1 MCNPGASKVNSD
13 SLFPSGGPSSPSG
26 TGVFPSQTIAAL
38 IRDRT
43 ISSTREF
50 AADMIQPA
58 SLDLRLGQ
66 VAYRVQASFLPG
78 PVATVEEK
86 IDTLGMHEID
96 LEGGAVLERGC
107 VYIVPLLEHLALDNR
122 IAAFANPRSSTGR
135 LDVFTR
141 LITDRSSRFDA
152 VLRGYHGR
160 LYAEVS
166 PRTFSI
172 LVRTGSRL
180 SQLRL
185 HRGTPAVPAT
195 RLRQLQDEIGLV
207 DPEMESGAVQRDG
220 GLPLRLDLEGDGP
233 GSLIGYRA
241 KHHTGIV
248 DIDRVGEYDAADFWE
263 PIHARPGRGIILNP
277 DDFYVLSTREAI
289 TVPPDHAAEMIAYD
303 TEVGEFR
310 VHYAGFFDPGFGWV
324 EAGGGGSRAVLEV
337 RSHDVPFLLE
347 HEQVIGGLRYLRL
360 TDISD
365 RLYGRDI
372 GSAYQGQRLQL
383 SKHFRT

>member
-1 MCNPGASKVNSD
+1 MNSD
-13 SLFPSGGPSSPSG
+13 SLFPSGGLSSPSG
-26 TGVFPSQTIAAL
+26 TGVFPSQTVAAL

-50 AADMIQPA
+50 PADMIQPA
-58 SLDLRLGQ
+58 RLDLRLGQ

-78 PVATVEEK
+78 PGATVEEK
-86 IDTLGMHEID
+86 VDALGMHEID

-152 VLRGYHGR
+152 VARGYQGR

-172 LVRTGSRL
+172 VVRTGSRL

-185 HRGTPAVPAT
+185 HRGTPAVPASH
-195 RLRQLQDEIGLV
+195 LRQLQDRIGLV
-207 DPEMESGAVQRDG
+207 TPEMESGASQRDG

-248 DIDRVGEYDAADFWE
+248 DVDLVGQYDAADFWE

-310 VHYAGFFDPGFGWV
+310 VHYAGFFDPGFGWA

-360 TDISD
+360 TDTSD

-372 GSAYQGQRLQL
+372 GSSYQGQRLQL

>member
-1 MCNPGASKVNSD
+1 MNSD
-13 SLFPSGGPSSPSG
+13 SLFPSGGLSSPSG

-43 ISSTREF
+43 ISATREF
-50 AADMIQPA
+50 SADMIQPA

-78 PVATVEEK
+78 PTASVEEK

-152 VLRGYHGR
+152 VARGYQGR

-172 LVRTGSRL
+172 LARTGSRL

-185 HRGTPAVPAT
+185 HRGTPAVPAS
-195 RLRQLQDEIGLV
+195 RLRQLQDEFGLV
-207 DPEMESGAVQRDG
+207 DPEMGGGGVSQRDG

-233 GSLIGYRA
+233 DSLIGYRA

-248 DIDRVGEYDAADFWE
+248 DIDRVAEYDAADFWE
-263 PIHARPGRGIILNP
+263 PIHARKGRGIILNP

-310 VHYAGFFDPGFGWV
+310 VHYAGFFDPGFGWAR
-324 EAGGGGSRAVLEV
+324 AGGGGSRAVLEV

-365 RLYGRDI
+365 KVYGRDI

>member
-1 MCNPGASKVNSD
+1 MNSD

-26 TGVFPSQTIAAL
+26 TGVFPSQTVAAL

-50 AADMIQPA
+50 PADMIQPA

-78 PVATVEEK
+78 PGATVEEK

-152 VLRGYHGR
+152 VARGYQGR

-207 DPEMESGAVQRDG
+207 TPETDPGGAQKDG

-248 DIDRVGEYDAADFWE
+248 DIDRVGAYDAADFWE

-310 VHYAGFFDPGFGWV
+310 VHYAGFFDPGFGWA
-324 EAGGGGSRAVLEV
+324 ETGGGGSRAVLEV

-360 TDISD
+360 TDASD
-365 RLYGRDI
+365 SLYGRDI

>member
-1 MCNPGASKVNSD
+1 VTSD
-13 SLFPSGGPSSPSG
+13 SLFPTGGPSSPSG
-26 TGVFPSQTIAAL
+26 TGIFPSQTIEAL

-43 ISSTREF
+43 IASTSEISR
-50 AADMIQPA
+50 DMIQPA
-58 SLDLRLGQ
+58 SLDLRLGP
-66 VAYRVQASFLPG
+66 VAYRVRASFLPG
-78 PVATVEEK
+78 PEASVEEK
-86 IDTLGMHEID
+86 VEALGMHAID
-96 LEGGAVLERGC
+96 LAGGAVLERGC

-141 LITDRSSRFDA
+141 LITDRASRFDA
-152 VLRGYHGR
+152 VARGYHGR

-172 LVRTGSRL
+172 LVRQGSRL

-185 HRGTPAVPAT
+185 HRGTPAIPAT
-195 RLRQLQDEIGLV
+195 RLRQLQQEIGLV
-207 DPEMESGAVQRDG
+207 DPEMPDAGSREG
-220 GLPLRLDLEGDGP
+220 GLPLRLDLEGDG
-233 GSLIGYRA
+233 GDSLIGFRA
-241 KHHTGIV
+241 KHHSGIV
-248 DIDRVGEYDAADFWE
+248 DFDVVGGYDASDYWE

-310 VHYAGFFDPGFGWV
+310 VHYAGFFDPGFGWDG
-324 EAGGGGSRAVLEV
+324 AGGAGSRAVLEV

-365 RLYGRDI
+365 RLYGSGI

>member
-1 MCNPGASKVNSD
+1 
-13 SLFPSGGPSSPSG
+13 
-26 TGVFPSQTIAAL
+26 
-38 IRDRT
+38 
-43 ISSTREF
+43 
-50 AADMIQPA
+50 MIQPA

-78 PVATVEEK
+78 PAASVEEK

-152 VLRGYHGR
+152 VARGYQGR

-172 LVRTGSRL
+172 LARTGSRL

-185 HRGTPAVPAT
+185 HRGTPAISSLRPACGNCRT
-195 RLRQLQDEIGLV
+195 RSAWSTRRWAG
-207 DPEMESGAVQRDG
+207 GASQRDG
-220 GLPLRLDLEGDGP
+220 GLPLRLDLEGDG
-233 GSLIGYRA
+233 SDTLIGYRA

-248 DIDRVGEYDAADFWE
+248 DIDRVAEYDAADFWE
-263 PIHARPGRGIILNP
+263 PIHARKGRGIILNP

-310 VHYAGFFDPGFGWV
+310 VHYAGFFDPGFGWAQ
-324 EAGGGGSRAVLEV
+324 AGGGGSRAVLEV

-365 RLYGRDI
+365 KLYGRDI

>member
-1 MCNPGASKVNSD
+1 MNSD

-26 TGVFPSQTIAAL
+26 TGVFPSQTVAAL

-50 AADMIQPA
+50 PADMIQPA

-78 PVATVEEK
+78 PGATVEEK
-86 IDTLGMHEID
+86 VDALGMHEID

-152 VLRGYHGR
+152 VARGYQGR

-172 LVRTGSRL
+172 VVRTGSRL

-185 HRGTPAVPAT
+185 HRGTPAVPASH
-195 RLRQLQDEIGLV
+195 LRQLQDRIGLV
-207 DPEMESGAVQRDG
+207 TPEMESGASQRDG

-248 DIDRVGEYDAADFWE
+248 DVDLVGQYDAADFWE

-310 VHYAGFFDPGFGWV
+310 VHYAGFFDPGFGWA

-360 TDISD
+360 TDTSD
-365 RLYGRDI
+365 RLYGHDI
-372 GSAYQGQRLQL
+372 GSSYQGQRLQL

>member
-1 MCNPGASKVNSD
+1 MNSE
-13 SLFPSGGPSSPSG
+13 SLFLSGGPSSPSG

-43 ISSTREF
+43 ISATREF
-50 AADMIQPA
+50 SADMIQPA

-78 PVATVEEK
+78 PAASVEEK
-86 IDTLGMHEID
+86 IDALGMHEID

-152 VLRGYHGR
+152 VARGYQGR

-185 HRGTPAVPAT
+185 HRGTPSVPAN

-207 DPEMESGAVQRDG
+207 DPEMGGGASQRDG
-220 GLPLRLDLEGDGP
+220 GLPLRLDLEGDGAD
-233 GSLIGYRA
+233 SLIGYRA

-248 DIDRVGEYDAADFWE
+248 DIDRVAQYDAADFWE
-263 PIHARPGRGIILNP
+263 PIHGRKGRGIILNP

-289 TVPPDHAAEMIAYD
+289 VVPPDHAAEMIAYD

-310 VHYAGFFDPGFGWV
+310 VHYAGFFDPGFGWA

-360 TDISD
+360 TDTSD
-365 RLYGRDI
+365 KVYGRDI

>member
-1 MCNPGASKVNSD
+1 MNSD
-13 SLFPSGGPSSPSG
+13 SLFPSGGMSSPSG

-50 AADMIQPA
+50 SADSIQPA

-66 VAYRVQASFLPG
+66 AAYRVQASFLPG
-78 PVATVEEK
+78 PAATVEEK
-86 IDTLGMHEID
+86 IDALGMHEID

-107 VYIVPLLEHLALDNR
+107 VYIVPLLEHLALDHR

-152 VLRGYHGR
+152 IARGYHGR

-195 RLRQLQDEIGLV
+195 RLRELQDRIGLV
-207 DPEMESGAVQRDG
+207 NPEMDPGGAQRDG

-241 KHHTGIV
+241 KHHAGIV
-248 DIDRVGEYDAADFWE
+248 DVDRVGQYDAADFWE

-310 VHYAGFFDPGFGWV
+310 VHYAGFFDPGFGW
-324 EAGGGGSRAVLEV
+324 AGSGGGGSRAVLEV

-360 TDISD
+360 TDTSD

>member
-1 MCNPGASKVNSD
+1 MTSET
-13 SLFPSGGPSSPSG
+13 LFPSGGVSAPSG
-26 TGVFPSQTIAAL
+26 TGIFPSQTIAAL

-43 ISSTREF
+43 ISATSDF
-50 AADMIQPA
+50 VPDMIQPA
-58 SLDLRLGQ
+58 SLDLRLGP

-78 PVATVEEK
+78 PGATVEEK
-86 IDTLGMHEID
+86 LETLGMHEID

-107 VYIVPLLEHLALDNR
+107 VYVVPLLEHLALDNR

-152 VLRGYHGR
+152 VARGYQGR

-180 SQLRL
+180 NQLRL
-185 HRGTPAVPAT
+185 HRGTPAIPAS

-207 DPEMESGAVQRDG
+207 DPEMDRDPGHRDG
-220 GLPLRLDLEGDGP
+220 GLPLRLDLEGDG
-233 GSLIGYRA
+233 GDALIGYRA
-241 KHHTGIV
+241 KQHTGIV
-248 DIDRVGEYDAADFWE
+248 DFDRAGGHDAADFWE

-277 DDFYVLSTREAI
+277 DDFYILSTREAI
-289 TVPPDHAAEMIAYD
+289 AVPPDHAAEMIAYD

-310 VHYAGFFDPGFGWV
+310 VHYAGFFDPGFGWAG
-324 EAGGGGSRAVLEV
+324 AGGGGSRAVLEV

-360 TDISD
+360 TDKTD
-365 RLYGRDI
+365 RIYGSQI

-383 SKHFRT
+383 SKHFRG

>member
-1 MCNPGASKVNSD
+1 MNSD

-26 TGVFPSQTIAAL
+26 TGVFPSQTVAAL

-50 AADMIQPA
+50 PADMIQPA

-78 PVATVEEK
+78 PGATVEEK

-152 VLRGYHGR
+152 VARGYQGR

-207 DPEMESGAVQRDG
+207 TPETDPGGAQKDG

-233 GSLIGYRA
+233 SSLIGYRA

-248 DIDRVGEYDAADFWE
+248 DIDRVGAYDAADFWE

-310 VHYAGFFDPGFGWV
+310 VHYAGFFDPGFGW
-324 EAGGGGSRAVLEV
+324 AGSGGGGSRAVLEV

-360 TDISD
+360 TDASD

>member
-1 MCNPGASKVNSD
+1 MNSD
-13 SLFPSGGPSSPSG
+13 SLFPSGGMSSPSG
-26 TGVFPSQTIAAL
+26 TGVFPSQTVAAL

-50 AADMIQPA
+50 SADSIQPA

-66 VAYRVQASFLPG
+66 AAYRVQASFLPG
-78 PVATVEEK
+78 PTATVEEK
-86 IDTLGMHEID
+86 IDALGMHEID

-152 VLRGYHGR
+152 VARGYHGR

-207 DPEMESGAVQRDG
+207 NPEMDPGGAQRDG

-248 DIDRVGEYDAADFWE
+248 DVDRVGHYDAADYWE
-263 PIHARPGRGIILNP
+263 PIRARSGRGIILNP

-310 VHYAGFFDPGFGWV
+310 VHYAGFFDPGFGW
-324 EAGGGGSRAVLEV
+324 AGSGGGGSRAVLEV

-360 TDISD
+360 TDTSD

>member
-1 MCNPGASKVNSD
+1 MTSD

-26 TGVFPSQTIAAL
+26 TGIFPSQTIEAL

-43 ISSTREF
+43 IASTSEF
-50 AADMIQPA
+50 ARDMIQPA
-58 SLDLRLGQ
+58 SLDLRLGP

-78 PVATVEEK
+78 PEATVEEK
-86 IDTLGMHEID
+86 VEALGMHEIG

-141 LITDRSSRFDA
+141 LIADRSSRFDA
-152 VLRGYHGR
+152 VARGYHGR

-172 LVRTGSRL
+172 LVRKGSRL
-180 SQLRL
+180 NQLRL
-185 HRGTPAVPAT
+185 HRGTPAIPAT
-195 RLRQLQDEIGLV
+195 RLRQLQQDIGLV
-207 DPEMESGAVQRDG
+207 DPEMEGSGPREG
-220 GLPLRLDLEGDGP
+220 GLPLRLDLEGDAGN
-233 GSLIGYRA
+233 SLIGFRA
-241 KHHTGIV
+241 KQHTGIV
-248 DIDRVGEYDAADFWE
+248 DFDVVGGYDANDFWE

-277 DDFYVLSTREAI
+277 DDFYILSTREAI
-289 TVPPDHAAEMIAYD
+289 AVPPDHAAEMIAYD

-310 VHYAGFFDPGFGWV
+310 VHYAGFFDPGFGWDG
-324 EAGGGGSRAVLEV
+324 AGGAGSRAVLEV

-365 RLYGRDI
+365 RIYGRGI

>member
-1 MCNPGASKVNSD
+1 MNSD
-13 SLFPSGGPSSPSG
+13 SLFPSGGMSSPSG
-26 TGVFPSQTIAAL
+26 TGVFPSQTVAAL

-50 AADMIQPA
+50 SADSIQPA

-66 VAYRVQASFLPG
+66 FAYRVQASFLPG
-78 PVATVEEK
+78 PGATVEEK
-86 IDTLGMHEID
+86 IDALGMHEID

-152 VLRGYHGR
+152 VARGYHGR

-195 RLRQLQDEIGLV
+195 RLRELQDRIGLV
-207 DPEMESGAVQRDG
+207 NPEMDPGGAQRDG

-248 DIDRVGEYDAADFWE
+248 DVDRVRHYDAADYWE
-263 PIHARPGRGIILNP
+263 PIQARPGRGIILNP

-310 VHYAGFFDPGFGWV
+310 VHYAGFFDPGFGW
-324 EAGGGGSRAVLEV
+324 AGSGGGGSRAVLEV

-360 TDISD
+360 TDTSD

>member
-1 MCNPGASKVNSD
+1 MKPAGI
-13 SLFPSGGPSSPSG
+13 L
-26 TGVFPSQTIAAL
+26 PSQLLREAVEAGAL
-38 IRDRT
+38 FACRPIR
-43 ISSTREF
+43 EGQ
-50 AADMIQPA
+50 IQPA
-58 SLDLRLGQ
+58 SLDLRLGRR
-66 VAYRVQASFLPG
+66 AWRVRASFLPG
-78 PVATVEEK
+78 PDGTVAERIERHA
-86 IDTLGMHEID
+86 MHGID
-96 LEGGAVLERGC
+96 LAQGAVLERGC

-152 VLRGYHGR
+152 VARGYQGR

-172 LVRTGSRL
+172 VVRTGSRL

-185 HRGTPAVPAT
+185 HRGTPAVPASH
-195 RLRQLQDEIGLV
+195 LRQLQDRIGLV
-207 DPEMESGAVQRDG
+207 TPEMESGASQRDG

-248 DIDRVGEYDAADFWE
+248 DVDLVGQYDAADFWE

-310 VHYAGFFDPGFGWV
+310 VHYAGFFDPGFGWA

-360 TDISD
+360 TDTSD

-372 GSAYQGQRLQL
+372 GSSYQGQRLQL

>member
-1 MCNPGASKVNSD
+1 MTSD
-13 SLFPSGGPSSPSG
+13 SLFPTGGPSSPSG
-26 TGVFPSQTIAAL
+26 TGIFPSQTIEAL

-43 ISSTREF
+43 I
-50 AADMIQPA
+50 AATAEIARDMIQPA
-58 SLDLRLGQ
+58 SLDLRLGP
-66 VAYRVQASFLPG
+66 VAYRVRASFLPG
-78 PVATVEEK
+78 PEASVEEK
-86 IDTLGMHEID
+86 VEALGMHAID
-96 LEGGAVLERGC
+96 LAGGAVLERGC

-141 LITDRSSRFDA
+141 LITDRASRFDSVA
-152 VLRGYHGR
+152 RGYHGR

-172 LVRTGSRL
+172 LVRQGSRL

-185 HRGTPAVPAT
+185 HRGTPAIPAT
-195 RLRQLQDEIGLV
+195 RLRQLQQEIGLV
-207 DPEMESGAVQRDG
+207 DPEMPDSGPREG
-220 GLPLRLDLEGDGP
+220 GLPLRLDLEGDG
-233 GSLIGYRA
+233 GDSLIGFRA
-241 KHHTGIV
+241 KHHSGIV
-248 DIDRVGEYDAADFWE
+248 DFDVVGGYDARDYWE

-310 VHYAGFFDPGFGWV
+310 VHYAGFFDPGFGWDG
-324 EAGGGGSRAVLEV
+324 AGGAGSRAVLEV

-365 RLYGRDI
+365 RLYGSGI

>member
-1 MCNPGASKVNSD
+1 MTSD
-13 SLFPSGGPSSPSG
+13 FLFPSGSLSSPSG
-26 TGVFPSQTIAAL
+26 TGIFPSQTIAAL

-43 ISSTREF
+43 IASTSEF
-50 AADMIQPA
+50 ARDMIQPA
-58 SLDLRLGQ
+58 SLDLRLGP

-78 PVATVEEK
+78 PEATVEEK
-86 IDTLGMHEID
+86 VEALGMHEIG
-96 LEGGAVLERGC
+96 LESGAVLERGC

-152 VLRGYHGR
+152 VARGYHGR

-172 LVRTGSRL
+172 LVRKGSRL
-180 SQLRL
+180 NQLRVN
-185 HRGTPAVPAT
+185 RGTPAIPAT
-195 RLRQLQDEIGLV
+195 RLRQLQQDIGLV
-207 DPEMESGAVQRDG
+207 DPEMEGSGPREG
-220 GLPLRLDLEGDGP
+220 GLPLRLDLEGDG
-233 GSLIGYRA
+233 GDSLIGFRA
-241 KHHTGIV
+241 KQHTGIV
-248 DIDRVGEYDAADFWE
+248 DFDVVGGYDAHDFWE

-277 DDFYVLSTREAI
+277 DDFYILSTREAI

-310 VHYAGFFDPGFGWV
+310 VHYAGFFDPGFGWDG
-324 EAGGGGSRAVLEV
+324 AGGAGSRAVLEV

-365 RLYGRDI
+365 RIYGRGI

>member
-1 MCNPGASKVNSD
+1 MTSD

-26 TGVFPSQTIAAL
+26 TGIFPSQTIEAL

-43 ISSTREF
+43 IASTSEF
-50 AADMIQPA
+50 ARDMIQPA
-58 SLDLRLGQ
+58 SLDLRLGP

-78 PVATVEEK
+78 PEATVEEK
-86 IDTLGMHEID
+86 VEAFGMHEIG

-107 VYIVPLLEHLALDNR
+107 VYIVPLLEHLALDSP

-141 LITDRSSRFDA
+141 LITDRSNRFDA
-152 VLRGYHGR
+152 VARGYHGR

-180 SQLRL
+180 NQLRL
-185 HRGTPAVPAT
+185 HRGTPVVPTT
-195 RLRQLQDEIGLV
+195 RLRQLQRDVGLV
-207 DPEMESGAVQRDG
+207 DPEMEGSGRRDG
-220 GLPLRLDLEGDGP
+220 GLPLRLDLEGDGS
-233 GSLIGYRA
+233 GSLIGFRA
-241 KHHTGIV
+241 KQHTGIV
-248 DIDRVGEYDAADFWE
+248 DFDVVGGYDANDFWE
-263 PIHARPGRGIILNP
+263 PILARPGRGIILNP
-277 DDFYVLSTREAI
+277 DDFYILSTREAI

-310 VHYAGFFDPGFGWV
+310 VHYAGFFDPGFGWDG
-324 EAGGGGSRAVLEV
+324 AGGAGSRAVLEV

-365 RLYGRDI
+365 RIYGSSI

-383 SKHFRT
+383 SKHFRTRP